1 VAHFWP
7 DSAWW
12 PHVNGALASKLGIHI
27 KVWFIIAYIFFS
39 EYLQVGKG
47 QIYKWVRVN
56 GLVSGVAR

>member
-12 PHVNGALASKLGIHI
+12 PRVNGALASKLGIHI

-47 QIYKWVRVN
+47 QWPGEWGGPVTSEIQ
-56 GLVSGVAR
+56 